1 MLAFRVVTAPRPPRR
16 PRRRLE
22 PGAEPDRTHRHR
34 FDRLVQRAIRSLP
47 SRFAERLHNVAI
59 VVADEPSSS
68 QRRAAGIGPGE
79 DLYGLYEGVPQP
91 QRSATY
97 GLVLPDKITLF
108 QRTIEADCRS
118 EREIAHQVRH
128 TLIHEL
134 AHHFGIDDARLDELG
149 FD

>member
-1 MLAFRVVTAPRPPRR
+1 MASVTERRPPRR
-16 PRRRLE
+16 RRRRLE
-22 PGAEPDRTHRHR
+22 AGGDTERLHRHR

-47 SRFAERLHNVAI
+47 PRFAVRLENVAI
-59 VVADEPSSS
+59 VVADEATPT
-68 QRRAAGIGPGE
+68 QRRAAGLRADE

-91 QRSATY
+91 QRSAGY
-97 GLVLPDKITLF
+97 GMVLPDKITLF
-108 QRTIEADCRS
+108 QRAIEADCRS
-118 EREIAHQVRH
+118 EQEIARQVRH

>member
-1 MLAFRVVTAPRPPRR
+1 VSDLRPPRR
-16 PRRRLE
+16 RRRLA
-22 PGAEPDRTHRHR
+22 PGERPERTHRHR

-47 SRFAERLHNVAI
+47 PRFAERLENVAI
-59 VVADEPSSS
+59 VVADEPSPA
-68 QRRAAGIGPGE
+68 QRQAARIGADD

-97 GLVLPDKITLF
+97 GLALPDKITLF
-108 QRTIEADCRS
+108 QRAIEADCRN
-118 EREIAHQVRH
+118 EHEIARQVRH

>member
-1 MLAFRVVTAPRPPRR
+1 MTDPRSGRR
-16 PRRRLE
+16 RRRLE
-22 PGAEPDRTHRHR
+22 PGEHVERVHRTR
-34 FDRLVQRAIRSLP
+34 FDRLVKRAIRSLP
-47 SRFAERLHNVAI
+47 ARFATRLENVAI
-59 VVADEPSSS
+59 VVADEPSPA
-68 QRRAAGIGPGE
+68 QRRTLGLGPDD

-91 QRSATY
+91 QRSSSY

-108 QRTIEADCRS
+108 QRAIEADSRS
-118 EREIAHQVRH
+118 DREIAEQVRH

>member
-1 MLAFRVVTAPRPPRR
+1 M
-16 PRRRLE
+16 
-22 PGAEPDRTHRHR
+22 
-34 FDRLVQRAIRSLP
+34 QRAIRSLP
-47 SRFAERLHNVAI
+47 PRFAERLHNVAI
-59 VVADEPSSS
+59 VVADEATPA
-68 QRRAAGIGPGE
+68 QRRAAGINPDE

-108 QRTIEADCRS
+108 QRAIEVDCRS
-118 EREIAHQVRH
+118 EQEIARQVRH

-134 AHHFGIDDARLDELG
+134 AHHFGIDDNRLDELG

>member
-1 MLAFRVVTAPRPPRR
+1 MPEPTPSRR
-16 PRRRLE
+16 RRRLV
-22 PGAEPDRTHRHR
+22 PGGRVRRPYHYR

-47 SRFAERLHNVAI
+47 RVFAARLHNVAV
-59 VVADEPSSS
+59 VVADEPTPE

-91 QRSATY
+91 QRSAAY
-97 GLVLPDKITLF
+97 GLVLPDKITIF
-108 QRTIEADCRS
+108 QRAIEADFRT
-118 EREIAHQVRH
+118 EHEIARQVRH

>member
-1 MLAFRVVTAPRPPRR
+1 VSDLRSTRR
-16 PRRRLE
+16 RRRRLE
-22 PGAEPDRTHRHR
+22 PGAPVERSHRYR

-47 SRFAERLHNVAI
+47 PRFAERLHNVAI
-59 VVADEPSSS
+59 VVADEPSAG
-68 QRRAAGIGPGE
+68 QRRAAGIKPDE

-91 QRSATY
+91 QRSASY

-108 QRTIEADCRS
+108 QRAIEADCRS
-118 EREIAHQVRH
+118 ENEIARQVRH
-128 TLIHEL
+128 TLMHEL

>member
-1 MLAFRVVTAPRPPRR
+1 M
-16 PRRRLE
+16 
-22 PGAEPDRTHRHR
+22 
-34 FDRLVQRAIRSLP
+34 QRAIRSLP
-47 SRFAERLHNVAI
+47 ARFAERLENVAI
-59 VVADEPSSS
+59 VVADEPSPA
-68 QRRAAGIGPGE
+68 QRVAARIGPGE

-108 QRTIEADCRS
+108 QRAIEADCRD
-118 EREIAHQVRH
+118 EREMARQVRH
-128 TLIHEL
+128 TLMHEL